1 MALVGK
7 FVEEIMLQM
16 QEKGFTQ
23 GEAELVPR
31 FLERAIE
38 ENSKQFEYHKPFA
51 VYRKINP
58 DDNAQ

>member
-31 FLERAIE
+31 FLERAIR
-38 ENSKQFEYHKPFA
+38 ENSKRFEYHKPFA
-51 VYRKINP
+51 VYRRINP
-58 DDNAQ
+58 DDNDQ